1 MKKKLEPPRFEKG
14 FFGILLLILALAI
27 SNSSCRKEV
36 LTNSAKD
43 ASDVHA
49 QNPATTDAVTSRS
62 DFTPTASISYQS
74 GMLVFATHADLDMTL
89 KEINDADASS
99 VDAWESSIGFT
110 SQRRLFNQIVSAE
123 DAIDDYYWSLSPS
136 QQEQA
141 LSQDPVHSTIFNDK
155 LASGF
160 IKNVTDP
167 NDASVYW
174 DYGSVSPEKSAVLSE
189 TGFVKAEG
197 QIFQFTNGN
206 LIKIIKDGD
215 FNKISQLANYDSE
228 YSDGT
233 FSIAT
238 PACPNDPGCLN
249 LDFSKTNSWKSA
261 GNDKRVKVTVEGT
274 ACANWALSYGDC
286 AFKPHGTQC
295 KFLVRTQAQ
304 KKNFWGKWKYQSS
317 FSPSLTI
324 ASATWKYQYSL
335 FNDGCSGSFT
345 TTDNAGLIGSYPT
358 PTYTTFVPATNN
370 GYFHLNPSTSG
381 YWVWQSP
388 NKKYIQCTVDVY
400 EYNIPASYSLYGPSD
415 WNLVRP

>member
-1 MKKKLEPPRFEKG
+1 MKKRLKPPRLRKG
-14 FFGILLLILALAI
+14 FLGILSILLTIAVA
-27 SNSSCRKEV
+27 NSSCKKETLPTKAETQAV
-36 LTNSAKD
+36 NTEANG
-43 ASDVHA
+43 ASNV
-49 QNPATTDAVTSRS
+49 VTSRS
-62 DFTPTASISYQS
+62 GFSPTATITFQS
-74 GMLVFATHADLDMTL
+74 GMLVFATHADLDKTL

-136 QQEQA
+136 QQAQA
-141 LSQDPVHSTIFNDK
+141 LSQGPVHSTIFNDK

-160 IKNVTDP
+160 IKNITDP

-174 DYGSVSPEKSAVLSE
+174 DYGGVNPEKSAILSE

-197 QIFQFTNGN
+197 QIFQFTNGT

-215 FNKISQLANYDSE
+215 FNKISQLANYTSD

-233 FSIAT
+233 FSIAA
-238 PACPNDPGCLN
+238 PSCPNEAGCLN
-249 LDFSKTNSWKSA
+249 LDFSKTNGWKSA

-274 ACANWALSYGDC
+274 ACANWALSTGDC

-304 KKNFWGKWKYQSS
+304 KKNFWGNWKYQSS

-324 ASATWKYQYSL
+324 ASATWKYKYSL

-345 TTDNAGLIGSYPT
+345 TTDNSGLNGSYPT